1 MQTIIHLTGS
11 YNQTDNVALV
21 VTEIKSLKE
30 DLLTANEIEFIR
42 DFNKEHKK
50 RLFAFNRLSHRV
62 LLLIMEKERDQYAR
76 LENYREEG
84 AKLQPLINDH
94 KLNAIVL
101 ADPENKP
108 AELLALAEG
117 LVLKNYQFL
126 KYKTKPSEKLNSLN
140 SIYIHSR
147 GVMEEQVDR
156 LNILVNAVNRCRD
169 MVNEPVAWLNAE
181 RIAVEMAEMG
191 KEAGANVE
199 ILNKKKIESLKM
211 GGLLAV
217 NKGSVDPPTFT
228 IMEWKPK
235 KAVNKKP
242 VVLVGK
248 GVVYDTGGMNLK
260 TGSFMN
266 DMKMDMAGGASVSA
280 ALYAVAKSKLNVWVI
295 ALIPATDNRTHGN
308 AYVNG
313 DIITMH
319 NGSTVEVINT
329 DAEGRMILA
338 DALSYAK
345 KYDPELVINVAT
357 LTGSAM
363 RAIGMYGI
371 AAMQAKAAT
380 HYRKLKESGER
391 IYERIVEFPLW
402 KEYGEE
408 LKSNVADIKHLGGA
422 NGGAITAGKFL
433 EHFTDY
439 PFIHLDIA
447 GPAYLEKPHTFYPE
461 GGTGIPVRLLYDF
474 LLHKS
479 TEK

>member
-11 YNQTDNVALV
+11 YTQKDNIALV
-21 VTEIKSLKE
+21 VTEIRNLKE
-30 DLLTANEIEFIR
+30 DVLTTHEIDFIR

-50 RLFAFNRLSHRV
+50 RLFVFNRLSHRV
-62 LLLIMEKERDQYAR
+62 FVLVVEKERNKYIS

-84 AKLQPLINDH
+84 AKLQPVINEH

-108 AELLALAEG
+108 AEMLALAEG

-126 KYKTKPSEKLNSLN
+126 KYKTRPSEKLNSLN

-147 GVMEEQVDR
+147 GVTEEQVDR

-181 RIAVEMAEMG
+181 RIADEMAKMG
-191 KEAGANVE
+191 KEAGASVE
-199 ILNKKKIESLKM
+199 VLNKKKIEALKM

-260 TGSFMN
+260 TGSSMN
-266 DMKMDMAGGASVSA
+266 DMKMDMAGGASASA
-280 ALYAVAKSKLNVWVI
+280 TLYAVAKSKLNVWVI
-295 ALIPATDNRTHGN
+295 ALIPATDNRTNGN

-391 IYERIVEFPLW
+391 IYERLVEFPLW
-402 KEYGEE
+402 REYGEE
-408 LKSNVADIKHLGGA
+408 LKSGVADIKHLGGA

>member
-11 YNQTDNVALV
+11 STQKDNIALV
-21 VTEIKSLKE
+21 VTEIRNLKE
-30 DLLTANEIEFIR
+30 DVLTAHEIDFIR

-50 RLFAFNRLSHRV
+50 RLFAFNRLSHHV
-62 LLLIMEKERDQYAR
+62 FVLIMEKERDKYNR

-84 AKLQPLINDH
+84 AKLQPVISDH

-101 ADPENKP
+101 ADQESKPE
-108 AELLALAEG
+108 EMLALAEG
-117 LVLKNYQFL
+117 LSLKNYQFL
-126 KYKTKPSEKLNSLN
+126 KYKTKPSEKLNSLS

-147 GVMEEQVDR
+147 GVTEEQVDR

-181 RIAVEMAEMG
+181 RIALEMAEMG

-199 ILNKKKIESLKM
+199 VLNKKKIEALKM

-260 TGSFMN
+260 TGSSMN

-280 ALYAVAKSKLNVWVI
+280 TLCAVAKSKLNVWVM

-345 KYDPELVINVAT
+345 KYNPELVINVAT

-363 RAIGMYGI
+363 RAIGIYGI
-371 AAMQAKAAT
+371 AAMQAKAVP

-391 IYERIVEFPLW
+391 VYERLVEFPLW

-408 LKSNVADIKHLGGA
+408 LKSGVADIKHLGGA

-439 PFIHLDIA
+439 PFVHLDIA
-447 GPAYLEKPHTFYPE
+447 GPAYLEKSHTFYPE

>member
-11 YNQTDNVALV
+11 YTQTDNVALV

-30 DLLTANEIEFIR
+30 DLLTAHEIEFIR

-50 RLFAFNRLSHRV
+50 RLFTFNRLTHLV
-62 LLLIMEKERDQYAR
+62 FVLIMEKERDQYTR

-84 AKLQPLINDH
+84 AKFQPLINDH

-108 AELLALAEG
+108 SEMLALAEG
-117 LVLKNYQFL
+117 LALRNYQFL
-126 KYKTKPSEKLNSLN
+126 KYKTKASEKLNSLN

-147 GVMEEQVDR
+147 QVTEDQVDR
-156 LNILVNAVNRCRD
+156 LNILVDAASRCRD

-181 RIAVEMAEMG
+181 RIADEMAKMG
-191 KEAGANVE
+191 KEAGATVE
-199 ILNKKKIESLKM
+199 VLNKKKIEALKM

-363 RAIGMYGI
+363 RAIGIYGI
-371 AAMQAKAAT
+371 AAMQAKAAI